1 MHKSDSEEDK
11 ENWCQEFTKYFTQ
24 IDASQIIHISL
35 EIFLQNIQIDKDQLK
50 KYIIFAVGHYNNI
63 PYHNATHG
71 LNVLYS
77 GSIFLKYLS
86 RYNLDNQTK
95 FIFLTCC
102 FLHDINHPG
111 LTEYKSSTLDFEYHH
126 VKYVKES
133 LLRYFPKYITD
144 QNLLLITDLIL
155 STNLIMHEK
164 IISEFKKK
172 YKNYIKKEIGI
183 LELKMLIKL
192 ADISA
197 SYKKYESF
205 ICGSK
210 LLEQEIFGKNLL
222 NCKNKLQEDTE
233 FLLKYSLPLAK
244 TFSAIFTE
252 FKFLH
257 DNALE
262 NLRILRNQ

>member
-164 IISEFKKK
+164 IISELIKKIYEHNLEKK
-172 YKNYIKKEIGI
+172 YTFTVKDLDFVIKHKNN
-183 LELKMLIKL
+183 
-192 ADISA
+192 ISFE
-197 SYKKYESF
+197 Y
-205 ICGSK
+205 
-210 LLEQEIFGKNLL
+210 
-222 NCKNKLQEDTE
+222 
-233 FLLKYSLPLAK
+233 LKYLVYINKIDKCDYELL
-244 TFSAIFTE
+244 F
-252 FKFLH
+252 
-257 DNALE
+257 
-262 NLRILRNQ
+262 